1 MAALTLHPMKEIRV
15 IVSGEHRPF
24 VTELLDKVEA
34 TGYTIIGNI
43 SGKGHHG
50 AREAHFMFSEQE
62 SLISDHGCGT
72 GGEGGVGAG
81 RTRPLFDRHSG
92 VMFVSD
98 VAVSRRDYFGKKR
111 EVPESDG
118 AKRSP
123 GMPSHGDADLVFS
136 PMIGSQCAPLVCKRK
151 DGT

>member
-50 AREAHFMFSEQE
+50 LREAHFMFSEQE
-62 SLISDHGCGT
+62 SL
-72 GGEGGVGAG
+72 
-81 RTRPLFDRHSG
+81 
-92 VMFVSD
+92 VMIM
-98 VAVSRRDYFGKKR
+98 AV
-111 EVPESDG
+111 VPEEKVEPLLAVAG
-118 AKRSP
+118 WLCAESP
-123 GMPSHGDADLVFS
+123 GRAVRSLRG
-136 PMIGSQCAPLVCKRK
+136 G
-151 DGT
+151 G